1 VTRAEGLARA
11 ALIGGAG
18 LLSALATIKP
28 GLAGWG
34 AAMAG
39 FAVLWTATRFGLAD
53 HAHARFGAANMLTF
67 GRASFVCLL
76 LALAAGPALDGDA
89 RWLVVAAGALV
100 LALDGVDGWL
110 ARRQGLQSDFGA
122 RFDMETD
129 SAFMLALAV
138 LAARTGDT
146 GVWVLALGLPRYLFV
161 AAAWKFPFLTAALP
175 PSERRRAVCVLQG
188 LALLACVAPID
199 DARPAAATG
208 LVFLLW
214 SFAADIAWLWR
225 HAASRDGVPLGPRVA
240 ALFGLLRS
248 LAIYHFIP
256 GRAARLDRFYAD
268 FVPSGGL
275 AIDVGAHV
283 GNRVASWR
291 RLGARVVAVEP
302 QPRFADFLR
311 RWFLDDPG
319 VAVAEVLLDAA
330 DGTVALHVSDRH
342 PTLATASDEFIR
354 AAGSAKGF
362 ASVAWNRTIAVP
374 ATTLDALIAR
384 GHARLRQ
391 DRRRGCGTA
400 RARGPLPRGARPVV
414 RIRAGREGSR
424 ARLHRPAHGTRRLPL
439 QPLDRREP
447 PPGARRMDRR
457 AHDARLPRRPYA
469 GRPFGRRLRATA
481 RTSRWPTVSS
491 RFLTAR
497 RAVNHEAVSSACSCS
512 AAAAA
517 IPASV
522 SRSNGPSASRQS
534 LRATRTE

>member
-1 VTRAEGLARA
+1 MTRAEGLARA

-161 AAAWKFPFLTAALP
+161 AAAWKFPFLAAALP

-384 GHARLRQ
+384 EGMPDFVKIDVEGAEPRVLAGLSRAVPALSFEYVPAAKGAALACIDRLMELGDYRFNRSTGESHRLALGEWTDARTMRAFLAALTPDDRSGDVYARLQ
-391 DRRRGCGTA
+391 
-400 RARGPLPRGARPVV
+400 
-414 RIRAGREGSR
+414 
-424 ARLHRPAHGTRRLPL
+424 
-439 QPLDRREP
+439 
-447 PPGARRMDRR
+447 
-457 AHDARLPRRPYA
+457 
-469 GRPFGRRLRATA
+469 GRRDG
-481 RTSRWPTVSS
+481 P
-491 RFLTAR
+491 
-497 RAVNHEAVSSACSCS
+497 
-512 AAAAA
+512 
-517 IPASV
+517 PSV
-522 SRSNGPSASRQS
+522 PDF
-534 LRATRTE
+534 